1 MNEKLKKNLNAQ
13 RFLAIGL
20 FCLVGYGF
28 SSAHADDG
36 PTIAGL
42 APYQRPANAPRLTT
56 DLPIDRQQALYGVS
70 TPVPQSI
77 EKFLQH
83 QGGWFNPFL
92 RPGMTGP
99 YDLRGWHAQAKRET
113 HK

>member
-1 MNEKLKKNLNAQ
+1 MADKLDNKSNRR
-13 RFLAIGL
+13 RFLAVGL
-20 FCLVGYGF
+20 LCLMCNGLATVQ
-28 SSAHADDG
+28 AAEAA
-36 PTIAGL
+36 PIAGL
-42 APYQRPANAPRLTT
+42 APYERPANAPRLTT
-56 DLPIDRQQALYGVS
+56 DLPIDRQQALFGVS

-92 RPGMTGP
+92 HPGMTGP